1 MIKMNILKS
10 QSVEGGLSMS
20 ENHEQDRERR
30 VKFDLLI
37 KILSACVVPLFL
49 YLRSV
54 EGELILARE
63 KIVEISKHQVELS
76 QENSELQKKVG
87 EVHLIA
93 NEAIISLG
101 FVREALSFVRQA
113 LPQAGGAPSHNQ
125 APHPRRRI
133 P

>member
-1 MIKMNILKS
+1 M
-10 QSVEGGLSMS
+10 
-20 ENHEQDRERR
+20 
-30 VKFDLLI
+30 KFDLLI

-63 KIVEISKHQVELS
+63 KIIEISKHQVELS
-76 QENSELQKKVG
+76 QENSELGKKVG
-87 EVHLIA
+87 EIHLIA

-101 FVREALSFVRQA
+101 FVREALSSVRQS
-113 LPQAGGAPSHNQ
+113 LPQSGGIPPKSL
-125 APHPRRRI
+125 PRSRGRRT